1 MNNNLYRWH
10 DEHMVRY
17 EMQEVDRAVEQ
28 ARLLREAGLTGPGWL
43 SRAVNGLANLL
54 KARTKTF
61 QKQRSLE
68 PKHLSK
74 KSPSS
79 AYRF

>member
-10 DEHMVRY
+10 DEYMVRY

-28 ARLLREAGLTGPGWL
+28 ARLLREAGLDSPGWL
-43 SRAVNGLANLL
+43 SRALNGLGNLL
-54 KARTKTF
+54 KARAKAF
-61 QKQRSLE
+61 QKQHSRE
-68 PKHLSK
+68 PQFLPK
-74 KSPSS
+74 KSPRS